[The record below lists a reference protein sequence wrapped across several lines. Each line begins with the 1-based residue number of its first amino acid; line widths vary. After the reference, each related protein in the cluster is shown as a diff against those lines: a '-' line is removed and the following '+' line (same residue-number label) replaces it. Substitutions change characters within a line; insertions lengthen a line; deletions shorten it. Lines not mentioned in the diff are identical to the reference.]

1 MTQFH
6 PITIPEIENMIPF
19 EREVWVDLI
28 KEKIEKKKNKNQV
41 EIGDL

>member
-1 MTQFH
+1 
-6 PITIPEIENMIPF
+6 MIPF